1 MLMIKDKDAQRTFTP
16 WRWIYDAEML
26 SDSESF
32 QLFRKQLALCV
43 FLLTTFTMNSD
54 LQLPSPSFVHVPQ
67 NINLTASLKHPTL
80 CPAPSPQTPRL
91 PWNKELN
98 IFAKK
103 LRAEDTKLPR
113 PNSHLQWNVPSPLLF
128 YLNACEIEVT
138 YTNTEV
144 TPRNP
149 ATLSVLN
156 F

>member
-1 MLMIKDKDAQRTFTP
+1 MPRGHLLLEGEFMMQRSCHTLRAF
-16 WRWIYDAEML
+16 
-26 SDSESF
+26 SVSGSSF
-32 QLFRKQLALCV
+32 LFMC

-54 LQLPSPSFVHVPQ
+54 LQLPSPSLVHVPQ
-67 NINLTASLKHPTL
+67 HINLTASLKHPTL

-113 PNSHLQWNVPSPLLF
+113 PNSHLQWSVPHPLLF
-128 YLNACEIEVT
+128 YLNACETEVT
-138 YTNTEV
+138 YTNTKV
-144 TPRNP
+144 TPRKP